1 MSNLQKFNNTLDDL
15 DQEVR
20 QLKEVSTVYKKIQRQ
35 TEICNEIIK
44 QFEENTNIL
53 SNINE
58 LQNTQIKSVSKNLI
72 ESVDLHK
79 RNKIELAKIIEEKT
93 DLIRK
98 ENKEFYKE
106 LEATI
111 KIKLDENLF
120 QVKQLI
126 ESERNQIKQIFEIEF
141 VKNTNELKLIIEKEI
156 NRQTGLLLNDQQSIK
171 IWLWSIGTLCLILG
185 GLTVFKLWIV

>member
-20 QLKEVSTVYKKIQRQ
+20 QLKEVSSVYKKIQRQ

-53 SNINE
+53 NNINE
-58 LQNTQIKSVSKNLI
+58 LQSAQTESISKNLI

-79 RNKIELAKIIEEKT
+79 QNKVELAKIIEEKT

-98 ENKEFYKE
+98 ENKEFYRE

-111 KIKLDENLF
+111 KIKLDENLS

-126 ESERNQIKQIFEIEF
+126 ENERNQIKQIFEIEF
-141 VKNTNELKLIIEKEI
+141 AKNTNELKLIIEKAT
-156 NRQTGLLLNDQQSIK
+156 NKQTDLLLNNQQNIK
-171 IWLWSIGTLCLILG
+171 IWLWSIGALCLILG
-185 GLTVFKLWIV
+185 GLTVFKLWMV